1 MRAVHLFTLFIALLL
16 SACGF
21 QLRGLG
27 SYELAFSQLALSSE
41 DPHSALTRA
50 VQLRLQSQGIDIS
63 PAAEFGLHLGREQHE
78 RRRVS
83 GSPGSHSAEYQL
95 SNSLSYSIRS
105 GNLPAL
111 VSGQVQ
117 VQRNLVNNQNQTSAS
132 DEEERLLRSEM
143 RDELVMQLML
153 RLHALQPEQLQ
164 LRKEQELK
172 RLEAES
178 AAARELQLQQ
188 QQQTPAA
195 P

>member
-1 MRAVHLFTLFIALLL
+1 MYSARLFVLPLILLL

-27 SYELAFSQLALSSE
+27 SHELAFSQLQLTGE
-41 DPHSALTRA
+41 DSHSALNRA
-50 VQLRLQSQGIDIS
+50 VQQRLQAQGIELS
-63 PAAEFGLHLGREQHE
+63 PAAEFSLHLEREQQFK
-78 RRRVS
+78 RKIS

-95 SNSLSYSIRS
+95 GNSLAYSIRS
-105 GNLPAL
+105 GNLPPL

-117 VQRNLVNNQNQTSAS
+117 VQRNLLTNQNQTS
-132 DEEERLLRSEM
+132 DEEERLLRNEM

-164 LRKEQELK
+164 LRKEQELQ
-172 RLEAES
+172 RMEAER
-178 AAARELQLQQ
+178 AAARELELRQQL
-188 QQQTPAA
+188 QTPAA